1 MSRWMYVAQVL
12 VIAPVLYILVWRQH
26 KLLRIQV
33 IAWAIGVIGI
43 WWRYGESQEGFY
55 SNDQRQYASSVR
67 VLMQEELPRSLNWWI
82 EYSKI
87 PYPLS
92 ALPLAL
98 SGIHI
103 QLALKT
109 VSLICLLLLTRT
121 ILEQNNVRCFRD
133 QLKVLY
139 FTGCGLIGTFFSLLA
154 LRETMMMLFVY
165 TYTMSR
171 SLPHR
176 LISLCIIFLL
186 RSHLAAAL
194 VVAEL
199 ALYVWRLIIKSRRI
213 GFVEPLAIAILGL
226 SLGTMLFW
234 WRFAGFKRI
243 QTPFSGSW
251 GIAETYQVASNYAG
265 LQFLTSHE
273 AFVRLSISE
282 LFGLRLIFSDTVL
295 IPLVFTLACILLGPR
310 LRERHK
316 FTLLAFSIY
325 VSIVTNT
332 DFNSFRQNIPF
343 MPLMGM
349 VVLDMLD
356 ERRLA
361 RRLSKEVGRAVENQY
376 SEL

>member
-1 MSRWMYVAQVL
+1 MSRWIYVAQVL
-12 VIAPVLYILVWRQH
+12 AIATVLYMLVWQQH

-33 IAWAIGVIGI
+33 IIWTIGVIAI
-43 WWRYGESQEGFY
+43 WLRYGESQEGFY

-67 VLMQEELPRSLNWWI
+67 VLIQEELPRSLNWWI
-82 EYSKI
+82 DFSKI

-109 VSLICLLLLTRT
+109 VSLICLLVLTGMLLDH
-121 ILEQNNVRCFRD
+121 NNIGRFRN
-133 QLKVLY
+133 QLKTLY

-165 TYTMSR
+165 TYTTSR
-171 SLPHR
+171 SLPQR
-176 LISLCIIFLL
+176 LTSLCMVFLL

-194 VVAEL
+194 VVAEIGL
-199 ALYVWRLIIKSRRI
+199 FVWRWIFKERRL
-213 GFVEPLAIAILGL
+213 GFAEPLAIAILGL
-226 SLGTMLFW
+226 SLGMMLFW
-234 WRFAGFKRI
+234 WRFAGFHRI

-251 GIAETYQVASNYAG
+251 GITETYQAASNFAG

-282 LFGLRLIFSDTVL
+282 LFGLRLIFSETVV
-295 IPLVFTLACILLGPR
+295 IPLGFTVACVMLGPH

-349 VVLDMLD
+349 VVLDALNQRRKSHEV
-356 ERRLA
+356 ERTKGIQFSDR
-361 RRLSKEVGRAVENQY
+361 
-376 SEL
+376 